1 MEGDMKNNHEQ
12 ENAIFK
18 DPSQSVKKRVEDLL
32 SRMTL
37 EEKCAQ
43 LGSYWVF
50 ELLKDFK
57 FNEVKAEKLLKHGIG
72 QITRIGG
79 ATTLHPNEAAKL
91 ANTIQKYLIENTRL
105 GIPAMVHEEC
115 CSGLMTRGATL
126 FPQAIGIASS
136 WNPELTEKMTRVIG
150 AQMRAIGAHQGL
162 APVLDVTR
170 DPRWGRTEETMG
182 EDPYLVANLGCA
194 YVRGLQGDGGTIAT
208 GKHFVG
214 YGNSEGGMNWSPCH
228 IPERELREVFLYPF
242 EAAVKEA
249 GLGSIMNS
257 YSEIDGLPCCASK
270 KLFKDILRTSWEF
283 DGIVV
288 SDYFAINMLYEY
300 HKTART
306 KQEAANKA
314 LLAGIDVELP
324 STDCY
329 GEPLKKAM
337 EDGVINM
344 EDLDAVV
351 KWVLVMKFRLG
362 IFEHPYV
369 EGEKTAL
376 VFETEEQRKLS
387 YTLATESIV
396 LLKNEGL
403 LPLSSEITSIAV
415 IGPNADNWRHMIGDY
430 AYPVHIET
438 LIEQKETGPSSIPVP
453 DDFDDISDALNVVTI
468 LGAVKARM
476 SPQTEVI
483 SAQGCDILGDS
494 KEGFAEAI
502 EAAKKTQVAVLVV
515 GDKAG
520 LTQGCTTGESRDMAD
535 LQLPGVQEELI
546 RAVYETGTSTIVI
559 LVSGR
564 PYELNWAHEH
574 VQGILVAWLPGE
586 EGGNAVA
593 DVLFGRI
600 NPGGKLPI
608 SFPRSVGQ
616 IPVYYAHKP
625 SGGRSHWTG
634 NYVDLSTSP
643 LYPFGYGL
651 SYTTFSY
658 ENLKIDTPTIPQD
671 GSVTIEL
678 DVQNTGSREGD
689 EVVQLYIHYKP
700 SNCNITH
707 PVKALK
713 GFKRVHLNAGERK
726 HLAFTLYVHQLA
738 FYQEDMSYAV
748 CPGEVEVM
756 IGSSSEDIRLIGAFT
771 ISGESPHIT
780 DKKIFFSD
788 ITVKVVRT

>member
-1 MEGDMKNNHEQ
+1 MKNSQKNTVY
-12 ENAIFK
+12 K
-18 DPSQSVKKRVEDLL
+18 DSSQSIDKRVEDLL

-37 EEKCAQ
+37 DEKCAQ

-57 FNEVKAEKLLKHGIG
+57 FSKVRAEKLLKHGIG
-72 QITRIGG
+72 QITRLGG
-79 ATTLHPNEAAKL
+79 ATTLHPNEAAEL
-91 ANTIQKYLIENTRL
+91 ANTIQNYLIENTRL
-105 GIPAMVHEEC
+105 GIPAIVHEEC

-126 FPQAIGIASS
+126 FPQAIGIAAS
-136 WNPELTEKMTRVIG
+136 WNPELTKKMTTVIRN
-150 AQMRAIGAHQGL
+150 QMRAIGAHQGL

-170 DPRWGRTEETMG
+170 DSRWGRTEETLG

-194 YVRGLQGDGGTIAT
+194 YVRGLQGNGEAIAT

-306 KQEAANKA
+306 KQEAANQA

-329 GEPLKKAM
+329 GEPLKKAL
-337 EDGVINM
+337 ENGVLNM

-351 KWVLVMKFRLG
+351 KRVLAMKFRLG
-362 IFEHPYV
+362 IFEYSYF
-369 EGEKTAL
+369 ESEKVAF

-403 LPLSSEITSIAV
+403 LPLSPDIKSIAV
-415 IGPNADNWRHMIGDY
+415 IGPNADNWRHLIGDY

-438 LIEQKETGPSSIPVP
+438 LIEQKETGTLSIPVP
-453 DDFDDISDALNVVTI
+453 DDIGDISDALNVVTI
-468 LGAVKARM
+468 MEAMKTCV
-476 SPQTEVI
+476 SSQTEVLF
-483 SAQGCDILGDS
+483 ARGCDILGDS

-502 EAAKKTQVAVLVV
+502 EAAQKAQLVVLVV

-546 RAVYETGTSTIVI
+546 QAVYETGTPTVVI

-564 PYELNWAHEH
+564 PYELNWAYEH
-574 VQGILVAWLPGE
+574 VQAIIAAWLPGE

-593 DVLFGRI
+593 DVLFGKV

-616 IPVYYAHKP
+616 IPVYYAHRP

-634 NYVDLSTSP
+634 NYVDMSASP
-643 LYPFGYGL
+643 LYPFGHGL

-658 ENLKIDTPTIPQD
+658 KNLKVDNPTIPQD
-671 GSVTIEL
+671 GNVNIEL
-678 DVQNTGSREGD
+678 DVQNTGDREGD

-700 SNCNITH
+700 SNCSITR
-707 PVKALK
+707 PVKELK
-713 GFKRVHLNAGERK
+713 GFKRIQLNAGEKK
-726 HLAFTLYVHQLA
+726 HLIFTLYAHQLA

-748 CPGEVEVM
+748 NPGEVEVM
-756 IGSSSEDIRLIGAFT
+756 IGSSSEDIRLTGAFT
-771 ISGESPHIT
+771 ISGESAQVVE
-780 DKKIFFSD
+780 KKIFFSD
-788 ITVKVVRT
+788 VTISE

>member
-1 MEGDMKNNHEQ
+1 MKNSQ
-12 ENAIFK
+12 ENTVYK
-18 DPSQSVKKRVEDLL
+18 DPSQSIDKRVDDLL
-32 SRMTL
+32 AHMTL

-50 ELLKDFK
+50 ELLEDFT
-57 FNEVKAEKLLKHGIG
+57 FSETKAKNLLKHGVG
-72 QITRIGG
+72 QITRVGG
-79 ATTLHPNEAAKL
+79 ATTLYPNEAAEMS
-91 ANTIQKYLIENTRL
+91 NTIQKYLIENTRL

-115 CSGLMTRGATL
+115 CSGLMIRGATL

-136 WNPELTEKMTRVIG
+136 WNPDLTEKMTTVIRD
-150 AQMRAIGAHQGL
+150 QMRAIGAHQGL
-162 APVLDVTR
+162 APVLDINR
-170 DPRWGRTEETMG
+170 DPRWGRTEETLG

-194 YVRGLQGDGGTIAT
+194 YVRGLQGDGKAIAT

-306 KQEAANKA
+306 KQEAANQA

-329 GEPLKKAM
+329 GEPLKKAL
-337 EDGVINM
+337 ENGVLNM
-344 EDLDAVV
+344 EALDAVV
-351 KWVLVMKFRLG
+351 KWVLAMKFRLG

-369 EGEKTAL
+369 EGEKVAF

-403 LPLSSEITSIAV
+403 LPLSPDITSIAM
-415 IGPNADNWRHMIGDY
+415 IGPNADNWRHLIGDY

-438 LIEQKETGPSSIPVP
+438 LIEQKETGTLSIPVP
-453 DDFDDISDALNVVTI
+453 DDIGDISDALNVVTI
-468 LGAVKARM
+468 MDVMKTHV
-476 SPQTEVI
+476 SSQTEVLF
-483 SAQGCDILGDS
+483 AQGCEVIGNS
-494 KEGFAEAI
+494 KEGFAEAV
-502 EAAKKTQVAVLVV
+502 ETAKKADVAVLVV

-546 RAVYETGTSTIVI
+546 QAVYETGTPVVVV

-564 PYELNWAHEH
+564 PYSLNWEHEH
-574 VQGILVAWLPGE
+574 VQAIIAAWLPGE

-593 DVLFGRI
+593 DVLFGKV

-616 IPVYYAHKP
+616 IPVYYAHRP

-634 NYVDLSTSP
+634 NYVDISASP
-643 LYPFGYGL
+643 LYAFGHGL

-658 ENLKIDTPTIPQD
+658 ENLKVDNPTIPQD
-671 GSVTIEL
+671 GNVNIEL
-678 DVQNTGSREGD
+678 DVQNTGEREGD
-689 EVVQLYIHYKP
+689 EVVQLYIHYRL
-700 SNCNITH
+700 SNCSITR
-707 PVKALK
+707 PVKELK
-713 GFKRVHLNAGERK
+713 GFKRIQLNAEEKK
-726 HLAFTLYVHQLA
+726 HLTFTLYAHQLA
-738 FYQEDMSYAV
+738 FYQEDMSFAV
-748 CPGEVEVM
+748 SPGEVEVM
-756 IGSSSEDIRLIGAFT
+756 IGSSSEDIRLTGSFT
-771 ISGESPHIT
+771 ISGQSAQIVE
-780 DKKIFFSD
+780 KKIFFSD
-788 ITVKVVRT
+788 VTVSE